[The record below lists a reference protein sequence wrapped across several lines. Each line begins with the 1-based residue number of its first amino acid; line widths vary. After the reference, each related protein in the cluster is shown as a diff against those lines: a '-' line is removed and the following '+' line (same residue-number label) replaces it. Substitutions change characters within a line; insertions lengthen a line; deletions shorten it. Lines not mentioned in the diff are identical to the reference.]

1 MVEAVPGA
9 GVVTVL
15 EERRTVAC
23 NQFLE
28 RDRVEK
34 ERVRSEEEMARQ
46 RIEVEVE
53 KERLRAEA
61 AEVASAD
68 ALVRQEARQC
78 SRDYQEV
85 KHVFEHVSAGQMGK
99 QLQLDAKEQKL
110 ERAQAQ
116 QVRKAVETYEE
127 EGELRQREWSL
138 RQHTEREE
146 EAMRGWTGKG
156 LDI

>member
-1 MVEAVPGA
+1 MSRERKDSQETPASASKASIPRSVRSRSPDAKRSPQGGSRASSRHESNGSASQYQMVEAVPDA

-68 ALVRQEARQC
+68 ALMRQEARQ
-78 SRDYQEV
+78 
-85 KHVFEHVSAGQMGK
+85 
-99 QLQLDAKEQKL
+99 
-110 ERAQAQ
+110 
-116 QVRKAVETYEE
+116 
-127 EGELRQREWSL
+127 
-138 RQHTEREE
+138 
-146 EAMRGWTGKG
+146 
-156 LDI
+156 